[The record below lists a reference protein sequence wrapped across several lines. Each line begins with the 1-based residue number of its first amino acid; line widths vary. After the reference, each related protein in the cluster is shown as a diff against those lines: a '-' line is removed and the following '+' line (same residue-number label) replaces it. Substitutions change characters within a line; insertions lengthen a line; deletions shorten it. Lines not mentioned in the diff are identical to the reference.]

1 MLGLVL
7 HELTTN
13 AAKHGAL
20 CAAEGRIEVA
30 WRVVD
35 GARLSLAWRE
45 RGGPEVNPRSRR
57 GFGSRLLEEAVSY
70 ELQGR
75 ASLVLAPEGARYE
88 VVAPLA
94 ELIDPAAALDRGG
107 TSPRPAG
114 CARTREGAPE

>member
-1 MLGLVL
+1 
-7 HELTTN
+7 
-13 AAKHGAL
+13 
-20 CAAEGRIEVA
+20 
-30 WRVVD
+30 
-35 GARLSLAWRE
+35 
-45 RGGPEVNPRSRR
+45 
-57 GFGSRLLEEAVSY
+57 VSY